1 MKITKTRRIGCTV
14 AAAMMLSLTGCSN
27 SKPAGDQSTSSA
39 ASTVSV
45 LSRESGSG
53 TRSAF
58 LELFGLEQDG
68 QDLVR
73 PDAEVTNSTAVMMTT
88 VGQNPNAIG
97 YISLGSL
104 NDSVKAVSI
113 DGVTPSVETIRDGS
127 YSISRPFLIVEKED
141 AANDLAQDFTTYI
154 LSTDGQNVV
163 EKAGYVP
170 LQTNDTYTP
179 VSIEGSLTVG
189 GSSSVT
195 PVMEKLA
202 EAYQKENPAAEVVVM
217 QSDSSTGA
225 SSTVEGVY
233 DLGMLSRELKENEK
247 SSGLKST
254 IIANDGIVLIV
265 NPANSV
271 GDLTREQVA
280 SLYKGEVTNWSDLN

>member
-1 MKITKTRRIGCTV
+1 MKITTKHFFGCTL
-14 AAAMMLSLTGCSN
+14 AAAMMAGLSGCSN
-27 SKPAGDQSTSSA
+27 AQAADEQSTSKS

-68 QDLVR
+68 KDLVK

-88 VGQNPNAIG
+88 VGQNPNAVG

-113 DGVTPSVETIRDGS
+113 DGVAPSVETIRDGS
-127 YSISRPFLIVEKED
+127 YSISRPFLIVQKED
-141 AANDLAQDFTTYI
+141 AANALADDFTTYI
-154 LSTDGQNVV
+154 LSSDGQSVV
-163 EKAGYVP
+163 EEAGYVP
-170 LQTNDTYTP
+170 LQTNETYTP
-179 VSIEGSLTVG
+179 AAIDGSITVG

-202 EAYQKENPAAEVVVM
+202 EAYQNENPDAEVVVM
-217 QSDSSTGA
+217 QTDSSTGA
-225 SSTVEGVY
+225 SSTIEGVY
-233 DLGMLSRELKENEK
+233 DVGMLSRELKDEEK
-247 SSGLKST
+247 ESGLKST
-254 IIANDGIVLIV
+254 VIANDGIVLIV

-271 GDLTREQVA
+271 SDLTREQVA
-280 SLYKGEVTNWSDLN
+280 QLYKGEITNWSDLN